1 MSRTG
6 NTIKNTYVGI
16 IAQVV
21 TIILNFVNRTI
32 FIKFLGVEYLGIG
45 GLFSNVLSMLS
56 LAELGIG
63 VAMVYNLY
71 KPLAENDEQSIKAY
85 MNFYKFAYRIIAI
98 IILVAGLALIPCLPF
113 IIKDKPNVDHFELA
127 YVLFLLNTVASYL
140 FSYKRSMFT
149 ADQKERVNTLNR
161 TIFAVILCFA
171 HLAVLIAFE
180 NYLAYLT
187 VTIAVTIISNIRI
200 SYLCDK
206 KYPFLKKNKDRL
218 DKGRRKGLMKHVGAQ
233 MSHKFGGVVV
243 NGTDNILTTSFVTG
257 GLALVGKYSNY
268 TLFTGTLNTLINMI
282 FNAVLPSV
290 GNLNVNADRE
300 KLEKTYNRILFI
312 NASLLMVISACLLV
326 LADDF
331 ITVWLGREFVLDKY
345 VVLIIVAN
353 FFISGMRH
361 ATTVFINALGLYTRN
376 KYKPWAEAAIN
387 LAASLILIQYM
398 GFFGVLLGT
407 TISTVLT
414 SFWVDPYVL
423 YKHGFKKSVWGY
435 FIRYA
440 LYTGVF
446 VGMCAA
452 AYFGTAFVNVD
463 NVLMWMVKAIF
474 VGIICCAVVF
484 IAFCKTDEFKSLF
497 NMVKGFAQRIIEKI
511 KKLGAPQMDSFN
523 KENLCVIKPKRN
535 YGIDLLRLVSM
546 FMVVLLHVLY
556 QGGILTS
563 VHDLTFKG
571 ELLWS
576 AEIVCYCAVN
586 CFALISGYVGLFSR
600 NKKSGIINIWIQVIF
615 YSVGIKLIETVLLLA
630 MGKEIAIKSILTS
643 FFPLIY
649 DTNWYFTAYFCLFF
663 FVPFYNHIINTMERK
678 QVKGL
683 IAVIIALFSIVGTIK
698 PNRSWGVELGYSF
711 VWLSSMYIIGAY
723 IAKYK
728 PFENISKK
736 KSLAFFLGSVLLTI
750 ISREALLFITL
761 KMKGTPY
768 LGLYFVTYTSPLMII
783 AAVSLLNVFSKIEI
797 DGIGKKIIAFLAP
810 TAFGV
815 YIIHTN
821 PVIFDRLL
829 FNRFDFIVQY
839 NAFVVLA
846 FAIGASVAVFL
857 ACALVDKLRIL
868 LFKLLRID
876 KLSCWIEGV
885 CTRIINKFI

>member
-32 FIKFLGVEYLGIG
+32 FIKFLGVEYLGMG

-85 MNFYKFAYRIIAI
+85 MNFYKLAYRIIAA
-98 IILVAGLALIPCLPF
+98 IILVAGLALIPLLPV
-113 IIKDKPNVDHFELA
+113 IIKDKPDVDYFELA

-140 FSYKRSMFT
+140 FSYKRSIFS
-149 ADQKERVNTLNR
+149 ADQKERVNTINR
-161 TIFAVILCFA
+161 TIFSIILCVA
-171 HLAVLIAFE
+171 HLAVLVAFKSYII
-180 NYLAYLT
+180 YLI
-187 VTIAVTIISNIRI
+187 VTIAVTVLSNIRV

-206 KYPFLKKNKDRL
+206 KYPFLKRNKERL
-218 DKGRRKGLMKHVGAQ
+218 GKTEKRGLMKHVFAQ

-268 TLFTGTLNTLINMI
+268 TLFTGTLNTLINMV

-300 KLEKTYNRILFI
+300 KLEKTYNKILFI
-312 NASLLMVISACLLV
+312 NASLMMIISCCLLV

-331 ITVWLGREFVLDKY
+331 VTVWLGKEFVLSKY
-345 VVLIIVAN
+345 VVLIIVIN
-353 FFISGMRH
+353 FFVSGMRH
-361 ATTVFINALGLYTRN
+361 ATTVFINALGLYTKN

-387 LAASLILIQYM
+387 LGASLILIQYM

-407 TISTVLT
+407 TISTILT

-435 FIRYA
+435 FLKYT

-452 AYFGTAFVNVD
+452 AYFGTSFIDVENIF
-463 NVLMWMVKAIF
+463 MWIVKAIL
-474 VGIICCAVVF
+474 VGIICCAV
-484 IAFCKTDEFKSLF
+484 AFVLFFKTEEFKTLF
-497 NMVKGFAQRIIEKI
+497 NMVKSFAQRIFGKI
-511 KKLGAPQMDSFN
+511 KRMGEIKMINPNNSVC
-523 KENLCVIKPKRN
+523 EIKPKRN

-546 FMVVLLHVLY
+546 LMVVMLHVLY

-563 VHDLTFKG
+563 VDDLTFKG
-571 ELLWS
+571 ELLWFL
-576 AEIVCYCAVN
+576 EILCYCAVN
-586 CFALISGYVGLFSR
+586 CFAVISGYVGLFSR
-600 NKKSGIINIWIQVIF
+600 NKKSGLINTWIQVIF
-615 YSVGIKLIETVLLLA
+615 YSVGIKLIETVVLLA
-630 MGKEIAIKSILTS
+630 MGKSIAIKSIFTA
-643 FFPLIY
+643 FFPLIF

-683 IAVIIALFSIVGTIK
+683 IAVMIALFSIVGTIK
-698 PNRSWGVELGYSF
+698 PNKTWGVELGYSF
-711 VWLSSMYIIGAY
+711 VWLSVMYIIGAY

-728 PFENISKK
+728 PFEKVSKA
-736 KSLAFFLGSVLLTI
+736 KSLLFFLGSIGLTM
-750 ISREALLFITL
+750 ISRVALLFITL
-761 KMKGTPY
+761 KINGVSS
-768 LGLYFVTYTSPLMII
+768 LGLYFVTYTSPLMVI
-783 AAVSLLNVFSKIEI
+783 AAVSLLNLFSKLEI
-797 DGIGKKIIAFLAP
+797 GGVWKKTIAFFAP

-821 PVIFDRLL
+821 PVVFDKLL
-829 FNRFDFIVQY
+829 LNRFDFITQY
-839 NAFVVLA
+839 NVFVVLA
-846 FAIGASVAVFL
+846 FAIGACIAIFL
-857 ACALVDKLRIL
+857 ACALVDKARIY
-868 LFKLLRID
+868 LFKLLKID

-885 CTRIINKFI
+885 CTNIINKFI